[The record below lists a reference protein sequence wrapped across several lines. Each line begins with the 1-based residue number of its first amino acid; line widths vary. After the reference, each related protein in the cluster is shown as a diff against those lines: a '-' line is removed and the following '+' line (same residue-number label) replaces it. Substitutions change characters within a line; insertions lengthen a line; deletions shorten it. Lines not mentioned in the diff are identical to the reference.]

1 MSEGT
6 SRTDGT
12 ASGEEAVLDKP
23 TRTQQVRA
31 AGTAV
36 LSAARTDKGKRLTK
50 VGGALVGLVAVAV
63 LGRKVVSR
71 RRG

>member
-1 MSEGT
+1 MSEETG
-6 SRTDGT
+6 RTDRT
-12 ASGEEAVLDKP
+12 ASDEEPVVDKP

-36 LSAARTDKGKRLTK
+36 LSAARTDRGKRLTK
-50 VGGALVGLVAVAV
+50 VGGALVGLVAVVV
-63 LGRKVVSR
+63 LGRKVVRR